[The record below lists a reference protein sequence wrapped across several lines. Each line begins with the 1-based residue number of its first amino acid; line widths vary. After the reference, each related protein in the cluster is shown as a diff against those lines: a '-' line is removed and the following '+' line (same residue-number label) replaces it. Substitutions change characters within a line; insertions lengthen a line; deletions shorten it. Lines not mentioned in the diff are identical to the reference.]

1 MPIRLFVGNLPYD
14 ATEADIKAHFAP
26 TGVASKVA
34 IPLDRLTSRPRGFAF
49 VDFDDPEVAKAVV
62 RAFDAQPFR
71 SRPLAVRE
79 ARPREERPPMGG
91 RPPDG
96 GSGPSRG
103 PDKSPGDGPRRM
115 RAPPP
120 PARRGG
126 KAERAAPK
134 GPIKVRTTGR
144 FYADEDPDATDVDLD
159 FDNFAT
165 SAPETDDDEVAEN
178 EVAENEVDT
187 GGTGDV
193 GTPVDTAAAGDKSG
207 TDDDS
212 A

>member
-1 MPIRLFVGNLPYD
+1 MSVRLFVGNLPYD

-26 TGVASKVA
+26 TGVASRVA
-34 IPLDRLTSRPRGFAF
+34 IPLDRMTSRPRGFAF
-49 VDFDDPEVAKAVV
+49 VDFEDPEVAKAVV
-62 RAFDAQPFR
+62 RAFDSQPFR

-96 GSGPSRG
+96 GSGPRG
-103 PDKSPGDGPRRM
+103 PDRSPGDGPRRM

-144 FYADEDPDATDVDLD
+144 FYADEDQDATDVELD

-178 EVAENEVDT
+178 EVDT

-193 GTPVDTAAAGDKSG
+193 DKPVDTAAAGDKSG